1 MTNNARDRA
10 ALNAARRI
18 LTIIHPPAEP
28 DAPYDFIYRGSAV
41 VVYVLTRS
49 LNGKVGVAVKIA
61 RHEAL
66 AAQARRDGA
75 LAAYYVNGALVP
87 LRDLVGVAHVHV
99 HHLDSKARSVVFRVL
114 NGKPAPPRWCFGKC
128 DGPLDA

>member
-1 MTNNARDRA
+1 MTNAARDRKVLHLA
-10 ALNAARRI
+10 ERI
-18 LTIIHPPAEP
+18 LRLIHPPDKP
-28 DAPYDFIYRGSAV
+28 DAPYDLVYSGAAV
-41 VVYVLTRS
+41 PVYVLTRS

-87 LRDLVGVAHVHV
+87 LRALIGVAHVHV

-128 DGPLDA
+128 DGPLRD

>member
-1 MTNNARDRA
+1 MNAARDRKVLYLA
-10 ALNAARRI
+10 ERI
-18 LTIIHPPAEP
+18 LRLIHPPDKP
-28 DAPYDFIYRGSAV
+28 DAPYDLVYSGAAV
-41 VVYVLTRS
+41 PVYVLTRS

-128 DGPLDA
+128 DGPLGA